1 MRGFEKWDMHNV
13 GDIEWV
19 NSSKRHPHRNHFI
32 KYVLDDNSI
41 CNILEIGGGELIEAI
56 SIVKKNKKVKYTVSD
71 VSSSFL
77 QHANKI
83 KRIRSIQTSMDNLPF
98 NDNEFD
104 LVYLSSVVE
113 HTPDIKKTIK
123 ELSRVSSR
131 YYLTMFKWKMKTGDL
146 VSHRMEKIYK
156 TTLLKRRKSIPYYST
171 MFNLPSILSLLKDNG
186 SIDEIHVS
194 INDRDS
200 VMPYEDYKK
209 TFIKDSDEWRSGD
222 RLNIIGTWRD
232 S

>member
-13 GDIEWV
+13 GEIEWV
-19 NSSKRHPHRNHFI
+19 NSNASHPHRNHFV

-56 SIVKKNKKVKYTVSD
+56 RIVKKKKSVKYTVSD

-77 QHANKI
+77 NYANKI
-83 KRIRSIQTSMDNLPF
+83 KRIKAVCASMHDLPF
-98 NDNEFD
+98 GDKEFD
-104 LVYLSSVVE
+104 LVYLSSVIE
-113 HTPDIKKTIK
+113 HTPSIKKTIK
-123 ELSRVSSR
+123 ELSRVSGR

-146 VSHRMEKIYK
+146 TSHRMEKFYK
-156 TTLLKRRKSIPYYST
+156 TRLLKIKKSIPYYST
-171 MFNLPSILSLLKDNG
+171 MFNLPSVFGLLNDNG
-186 SIDEIHVS
+186 SIDEINVS
-194 INDRDS
+194 INDVGPTMS
-200 VMPYEDYKK
+200 YEDYRK

-222 RLNIIGTWRD
+222 RLNIIGTWRG